1 MRFLVLLISVLG
13 LLVSCQHV
21 PTKIVSQEPVIPETM
36 TAEKIMASHPVILD
50 VRSPFEFN
58 LSHVPGSINV
68 RWEDFSQQDT
78 RYRGLLQTD
87 LFAIARRLSLIG
99 IDLDSKVVVLGK
111 GRQGNGEEGRVAW
124 TLQVLGIRDVYT
136 LMHTSYRAINPKEI
150 PAPIKNKP
158 YWKPVVDESLM
169 ISIDN
174 FKAYAFQELPPMKYS
189 SRARSKALGGL
200 PPGATD
206 MPVASLFG
214 MNFND
219 AKSKVIILDVRSSQ
233 EFSLSNLSRSKEVKA
248 PLVNIEWREFFND
261 KDLPAKEVEKLLSD
275 KGITKDKIIMVLS
288 NHGVRSGAV
297 TYALRALGY
306 RQSVNYAGGYEQ
318 WK

>member
-1 MRFLVLLISVLG
+1 MRSFILLSLVLVAFVG
-13 LLVSCQHV
+13 CQHI
-21 PTKIVSQEPVIPETM
+21 PTKVVSQEPVIPGTM
-36 TAEKIMASHPVILD
+36 TAEKIMAENPVILD
-50 VRSPFEFN
+50 ARSPFEFN
-58 LSHVPGSINV
+58 LAHVPGSINV
-68 RWEDFSQQDT
+68 RWEDFAQQDP

-111 GRQGNGEEGRVAW
+111 GKQGNGEEGRVAW

-136 LMHTSYRAINPKEI
+136 LAHTSYRSINPKEI

-158 YWKPVVDESLM
+158 YWKPVVDESLS
-169 ISIDN
+169 ISLDN
-174 FKAYAFQELPPMKYS
+174 FKAYASQQLPPMKYQS
-189 SRARSKALGGL
+189 KARGMALGGL

-206 MPVASLFG
+206 VPVASLFG

-219 AKSKVIILDVRSSQ
+219 AKGKVIILDVRGSQ
-233 EFSLSNLSRSKEVKA
+233 EFAIQNLSKMKDVKA
-248 PLVNIEWREFFND
+248 PVVNIEWREFFND
-261 KDLPAKEVEKLLSD
+261 KDLPSRDVEKVLAA
-275 KGITKDKIIMVLS
+275 KGITKDKILMVIS
-288 NHGVRSGAV
+288 NHGVRSAAV
-297 TYALRALGY
+297 TYALRVMGY